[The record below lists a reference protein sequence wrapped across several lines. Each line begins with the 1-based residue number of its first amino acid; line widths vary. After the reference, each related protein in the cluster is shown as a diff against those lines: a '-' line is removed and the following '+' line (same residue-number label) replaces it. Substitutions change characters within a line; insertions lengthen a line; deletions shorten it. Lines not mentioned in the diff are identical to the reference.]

1 MSGQS
6 VYTSRPAAVF
16 TMLISGF
23 VGAGL
28 LYTAL
33 TTSQSRVLY
42 AVLGVFMLAVSAM
55 MLVGQRR
62 ERASWRCTDL
72 EGRPAWAMS
81 LGGGAMA
88 AAVAVVLTVLGAGL
102 LLVVLLGPNAGSRI
116 LAGVVAAFVLAV
128 AVTLW
133 GVVLR
138 RPELR
143 MSADLVQLR
152 GPGIDARLAWDDV
165 EIVSHEH
172 LGTRWGALVL
182 RATPGASS
190 YDVRLRR
197 TLLPTDR
204 VPDPPGIH
212 VRTGMV
218 PDEPALRRLLAA
230 LHLAGRDGRESMI
243 ARGLPE
249 ASGHG
254 GHRGSGTSLE

>member
-1 MSGQS
+1 
-6 VYTSRPAAVF
+6 
-16 TMLISGF
+16 MLITG
-23 VGAGL
+23 VIGAGL
-28 LYTAL
+28 LYNAVV
-33 TTSQSRVLY
+33 SAESRLLF
-42 AVLGVFMLAVSAM
+42 AVLGVFMLSVSAM

-62 ERASWRCTDL
+62 EQATWRSTEL

-88 AAVAVVLTVLGAGL
+88 AAAAVVLTVLGVGFV
-102 LLVVLLGPNAGSRI
+102 LVVVFGPNAGARI
-116 LAGVVAAFVLAV
+116 VAGVLALFLLVV
-128 AVTLW
+128 AVTMW

-143 MSADLVQLR
+143 ISADLVQLR
-152 GPGIDARLAWDDV
+152 GPGVDSRLTWSDV
-165 EIVSHEH
+165 EIVTQEH

-182 RATPGASS
+182 RATPGATS

-204 VPDPPGIH
+204 LPDPPGIH
-212 VRTGMV
+212 LRTGLL

-230 LHLAGRDGRESMI
+230 LLLGGRDVRESMI

-249 ASGHG
+249 ASGH
-254 GHRGSGTSLE
+254 